1 MAGVGQ
7 ACCGKQ
13 GTGVCPKDGHQP
25 LWSSWS
31 SNPAL
36 RQPEVGGEQEER
48 KEEVHWHFPDQHR
61 SLGSVIRWMCG
72 VWSKVYCSC
81 RVESWWMIEGG
92 RTCRVSDPE
101 AHSFLL
107 TEYISSLYSDVIV
120 TA

>member
-1 MAGVGQ
+1 MASRGLVSVQRIVISLCGLVGV
-7 ACCGKQ
+7 
-13 GTGVCPKDGHQP
+13 
-25 LWSSWS
+25 L
-31 SNPAL
+31 NPAL

-48 KEEVHWHFPDQHR
+48 KVEVHWHFPDQYR

-92 RTCRVSDPE
+92 RACRVSDPK
-101 AHSFLL
+101 ALSFLL